1 MNKTILCII
10 DGLGINPDQYGNA
23 TLDMPN
29 LWNAMK
35 NFPSTQITASGL
47 EVGLA
52 DETDAGNSEVGHN
65 AIGAGQ
71 HIKQGLALLNEQ
83 FESGKIF
90 ESDTWKK
97 LSDNAKKTK
106 LNIFT
111 LISDGRLHSD
121 MYNHLF
127 PMLKKCGDEGV
138 KVAIHGLLDGR
149 DVATQSAMKYINDIR
164 EFIHENGID
173 AKIATVAGRSVL
185 VMDRYETDT
194 NLLTNTV
201 EICVKGN
208 GTVVDC
214 VQTAIENEYAKRPEM
229 TDETMPAFI
238 LEKEWLVNNGDSVLL
253 LNYRGDRAVE
263 MCQMFE
269 HGKYLTTEQYNE
281 INNCVFAGVLQY
293 DAELEIPKTYLCPPP
308 RIKNTLSEWLVSKGV
323 RQYSVT
329 ETVKFG
335 HLTYFFNGNRAKPFD
350 ETLEVWKEF
359 PSDVCANM
367 YNTAPNM
374 QTEKIVNDAI
384 ANIGNFDFI
393 KLNLPSPDMVGHTGD
408 YKATVVACEMVDK
421 MLGKLIDECKKNN
434 INLIVTADHGN
445 AEFMK
450 YENGDPRSAHTNSPV
465 PFILLPFA
473 APNLTL
479 KNGSFGL
486 TNIASTVCELL
497 GVEVSPHFNES
508 IIHNS

>member
-35 NFPSTQITASGL
+35 NFPSTQITASGF

-52 DETDAGNSEVGHN
+52 DEKDAGNSEVGHN

-83 FESGKIF
+83 FESGQIF

-97 LSDNAKKTK
+97 LSNNAKNTK

-121 MYNHLF
+121 IYNHLF
-127 PMLKKCGDEGV
+127 PMLKKCAKEGI
-138 KVAIHGLLDGR
+138 KVSIHGLLDGR

-164 EFIHENGID
+164 DFIAEHNID

-194 NLLTNTV
+194 KLLTNTV

-208 GTVVDC
+208 GTVVDNI
-214 VQTAIENEYAKRPEM
+214 QTAIEKEYASRPEM

-238 LEKEWLVNNGDSVLL
+238 LEKDWLVKNGDSVLL

-263 MCQMFE
+263 TCQMFE
-269 HGKYLTTEQYNE
+269 NGKYLTAEQYKE
-281 INNCVFAGVLQY
+281 IDNCVFAGVLQY

-308 RIKNTLSEWLVSKGV
+308 SIKNTLSEWLVSKGV

-335 HLTYFFNGNRAKPFD
+335 HLTYFFNGNRAKPFN
-350 ETLEVWKEF
+350 EKLEIWKEF

-367 YNTAPNM
+367 YNTAPKM
-374 QTEKIVNDAI
+374 QTEKIVDDAI
-384 ANIGNFDFI
+384 ANINNFDFI
-393 KLNLPSPDMVGHTGD
+393 KLNLPGPDMVGHTGD
-408 YKATVVACEMVDK
+408 FDATVTACKTVDI
-421 MLGKLIDECKKNN
+421 MLGKLIEQAEKHNV
-434 INLIVTADHGN
+434 NLIITSDHGN

-465 PFILLPFA
+465 PFIILPFA
-473 APNLTL
+473 TPNL
-479 KNGSFGL
+479 KIKDGKWGL

-497 GVEVSPHFNES
+497 GVEVSSHFNES
-508 IIHNS
+508 TIKI